1 MDRQGMLSVFRSKWM
16 ILAILIVTA
25 ILLSTTWYYYTK
37 TKEHLDNEFGIRL
50 KSVASLVSSNLQA
63 EFFQSDSDPFF
74 ITIPERVTSRL
85 RTIQSAY
92 SISNILVMR
101 EDGVVLFS
109 LNSYLFLPGEQYPMW
124 NMDYKAIVKALE
136 GSASS
141 TNLYNSP
148 EGNYMKAGYA
158 PIASP
163 GKTSELVV
171 AVEASAEFLKSLKEM
186 RSVLSIITAISII
199 GIILFIIF
207 VLKATGALIKA
218 RESLM
223 RSETLATVGRMTAG
237 IAHEIRNPLFIIRSS
252 AEKLR
257 ERYPAESG
265 EIDEFIIEEVDRLN
279 KTLTEYLMF
288 SKDKKS
294 GRKPVDLINILNR
307 SLNLVKKGRNT
318 SILTDF
324 STESAPFD
332 GEEKELMQSFLNILI
347 NALQATS
354 GNGKVEIIF
363 NNTEGNYIIEFKDN
377 GGGIPEETVSKI
389 FEPFYTTK
397 TDGSGLGLSIAK
409 EIIEAHNGEI
419 TARSNAGKGTTIQ
432 VIFPGAERSQE
443 K

>member
-1 MDRQGMLSVFRSKWM
+1 
-16 ILAILIVTA
+16 
-25 ILLSTTWYYYTK
+25 
-37 TKEHLDNEFGIRL
+37 
-50 KSVASLVSSNLQA
+50 
-63 EFFQSDSDPFF
+63 
-74 ITIPERVTSRL
+74 
-85 RTIQSAY
+85 
-92 SISNILVMR
+92 
-101 EDGVVLFS
+101 
-109 LNSYLFLPGEQYPMW
+109 MW